1 MLAEHARRRG
11 ARGDAA
17 LPHVICTNIEHPAV
31 TACLR
36 ALESEGLASF
46 TPVPVDGDGLVA
58 PAAVAAAVTPATVL
72 VTIMH
77 SNNEVGSVQPLR
89 AISSAVRAAATAA
102 GAPRAPLVHTDAAQ
116 SIGKV
121 PVKAAEL
128 EVDLI
133 TIVGHKFGAP
143 KGCAALF
150 VRAGVELK
158 PIIHGG
164 GQEHGLRAG
173 TECVPLCVALG
184 AAAAV
189 VEAELPQISAHM
201 LALRAHLYSLLARG
215 LGEQNVRVN
224 GPARRALDIEGA
236 GAAAGLSDS
245 LPNTLSIGLRGVK
258 AARVLAALND
268 SVAASASA
276 ACHTADVAKSSISF
290 VLRALDVPIEFAVGT
305 LRLSVGRHT
314 TRADIER
321 AAGLILSAA
330 KAPQ

>member
-1 MLAEHARRRG
+1 M
-11 ARGDAA
+11 
-17 LPHVICTNIEHPAV
+17 
-31 TACLR
+31 
-36 ALESEGLASF
+36 
-46 TPVPVDGDGLVA
+46 
-58 PAAVAAAVTPATVL
+58 
-72 VTIMH
+72 
-77 SNNEVGSVQPLR
+77 
-89 AISSAVRAAATAA
+89 
-102 GAPRAPLVHTDAAQ
+102 
-116 SIGKV
+116 
-121 PVKAAEL
+121 
-128 EVDLI
+128 
-133 TIVGHKFGAP
+133 
-143 KGCAALF
+143 
-150 VRAGVELK
+150 
-158 PIIHGG
+158 
-164 GQEHGLRAG
+164 RAG